1 MDITDVI
8 KEFVG
13 KYKEDESL
21 SFKNYYNDLI
31 ESKVEVSFG
40 QDCDAWDDLLAW
52 PKLGV
57 NVEFFKDFPDFQM
70 QEIFDV
76 LIANCDSDHAYFQ
89 DFFERYGHKTSDLQ
103 CIDIYKKYFI
113 DWYGALETCD
123 PSVLLA
129 MLDRVVNMCDEK
141 DKEIEK
147 LDDEVF
153 RHVFRI

>member
-21 SFKNYYNDLI
+21 SFKHYYNDLI

-40 QDCDAWDDLLAW
+40 QDCDAWDDVLAY
-52 PKLGV
+52 PKLGLH
-57 NVEFFKDFPDFQM
+57 VEFFKDFPDFQM

-76 LIANCDSDHAYFQ
+76 LIANCDADHAYFQ

-113 DWYGALETCD
+113 DWYGARETCD

-129 MLDRVVNMCDEK
+129 MFDRVVNMCDKK